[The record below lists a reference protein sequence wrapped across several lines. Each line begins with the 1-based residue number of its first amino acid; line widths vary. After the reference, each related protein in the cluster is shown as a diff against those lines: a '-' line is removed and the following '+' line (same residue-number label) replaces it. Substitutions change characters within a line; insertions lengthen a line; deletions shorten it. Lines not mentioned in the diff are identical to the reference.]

1 MFDNP
6 FLHESLFEETNSL
19 NETDFLTEND
29 ISIQTFCAEH
39 AINLDSLESLAE
51 QKNIIRF
58 NRQSKIAALQGHA
71 ANIIAKE
78 KHDRLFDKMM
88 FYRTKYKQFKAMIQK
103 KYGPLALKRA
113 KMAFRTG
120 KLVNKLASKV
130 EPTSER
136 KF

>member
-1 MFDNP
+1 
-6 FLHESLFEETNSL
+6 
-19 NETDFLTEND
+19 
-29 ISIQTFCAEH
+29 
-39 AINLDSLESLAE
+39 
-51 QKNIIRF
+51 
-58 NRQSKIAALQGHA
+58 
-71 ANIIAKE
+71 
-78 KHDRLFDKMM
+78 
-88 FYRTKYKQFKAMIQK
+88 MIQK